1 MTSLY
6 RVALLLAI
14 CTSLPAPLSAQSPTR
29 VQHVAV
35 LGSGQAIEIEIQS
48 SGAVVPQS
56 QMITGPDRIVVD
68 FPGALP
74 AAELRTLNVNR
85 GALKSIRAGLF
96 SSNPPVTRVVLDL
109 TEPQSYQIFSVRNV
123 VMLKVSPVKTSGN
136 NGTSASLALV
146 SSEATPAPPPKPHL
160 EVTFENGLLRIHTE
174 RATLA
179 QVLFEVQRQTGAE
192 IAIPAGAE
200 SEEIAVELGPAPARE
215 VLAALLNGSRY
226 NFIFVGNTRG
236 RNLQKAILSVR

>member
-1 MTSLY
+1 MNCRS
-6 RVALLLAI
+6 RVVLLLAI
-14 CTSLPAPLSAQSPTR
+14 SMSPAALLSAQTQ
-29 VQHVAV
+29 VQHVKV
-35 LGSGQAIEIEIQS
+35 LGSGQAIEVEIQS

-56 QMITGPDRIVVD
+56 QMITGPNRIIVD

-74 AAELRTLNVNR
+74 APQLRTLNVNR
-85 GALKSIRAGLF
+85 GALKSIRSGLF

-123 VMLKVSPVKTSGN
+123 VMLKVGPVKTTESKMTGP
-136 NGTSASLALV
+136 TQALV
-146 SSEATPAPPPKPHL
+146 SSPVAPATPPNPPL
-160 EVTFENGLLRIHTE
+160 EVAYENGLLRIHTE

-192 IAIPAGAE
+192 IPIPAGSE

-215 VLAALLNGSRY
+215 VLATLLNGSRY